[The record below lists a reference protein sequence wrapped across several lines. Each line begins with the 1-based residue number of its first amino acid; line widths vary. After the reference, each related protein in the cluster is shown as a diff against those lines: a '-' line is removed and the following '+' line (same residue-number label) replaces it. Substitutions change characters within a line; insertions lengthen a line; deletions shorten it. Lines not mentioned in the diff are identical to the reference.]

1 MKYLNLDKQI
11 VFNSLIFFF
20 PISFL
25 VGKSIVE
32 LFLFIFFITT
42 LIYCKNWKNYLFDKS
57 FIIILLSLYYLSVF
71 FSTYINIEILAQT
84 TDQNLILKSL
94 VNFRY
99 VIYIISIWFVF
110 QEIKLDKRFF
120 LITIFV
126 YLIFLI
132 DGYFQFFTGENF
144 LGYLM
149 PSGRI
154 SGIFEDE
161 LIFGSYIQKV
171 IPIMITLF
179 YLTFETKLKNKEI
192 YFFLVLFLSTVIILL
207 SGDRAAI
214 IIFIFYLVISFLLLS
229 SYRKILLMNFLISGA
244 VLFLVV
250 SSGTGK
256 NLTTLDQ
263 RYNPKSTYN
272 AHSAQTKNN
281 HPIFK
286 YIPRDH
292 FGHFLIVK
300 EMTKDNLY
308 FGKGLKSFRFMC
320 RGKLGNFYPVD
331 GGVCSTHPHNYYLQ
345 SITAGGLIGL
355 FFLSSIFILISF
367 KMINIFLKLFK
378 KTKNNELLTL
388 STICIFVYLW
398 PLIPTGSFFSNWIS
412 GFNCF
417 ALGLFLF
424 INSKSSSEKN
434 K

>member
-11 VFNSLIFFF
+11 IFNFLIFFF

-25 VGKSIVE
+25 VGRAIVE
-32 LFLFIFFITT
+32 LLLFIFFITT
-42 LIYCKNWKNYLFDKS
+42 LIYCKKWKNYLFDKN
-57 FIIILLSLYYLSVF
+57 FIIILLSLFYLSVF

-84 TDQNLILKSL
+84 TDQNLLLKSL
-94 VNFRY
+94 INFRY

-132 DGYFQFFTGENF
+132 DGYFQFFTGENL
-144 LGYLM
+144 LGYSM

-154 SGIFEDE
+154 SGIFETE
-161 LIFGSYIQKV
+161 YIFGSYIQKV

-179 YLTFETKLKNKEI
+179 YLTFEAKLKNKSL

-214 IIFIFYLVISFLLLS
+214 IIFVFYLTISFLLVP

-250 SSGTGK
+250 SFGMGK
-256 NLTTLDQ
+256 NIGTLEQ
-263 RYNPKSTYN
+263 RYNPESTYN
-272 AHSAQTKNN
+272 AHSGQTKIN

-292 FGHFLIVK
+292 LGHFLVVK
-300 EMTKDNLY
+300 EMAKDNLY

-320 RGKLGNFYPVD
+320 RGKLGNFYPID

-345 SITAGGLIGL
+345 SVSAGGLISL

-367 KMINIFLKLFK
+367 KMINIFLQLFK

-424 INSKSSSEKN
+424 INSKSNSEQN

>member
-11 VFNSLIFFF
+11 VFNFLIFFF
-20 PISFL
+20 PLSFL
-25 VGKSIVE
+25 FGRAIVE
-32 LFLFIFFITT
+32 LLLFIFFITT
-42 LIYCKNWKNYLFDKS
+42 LIYCKKWKNYLFDKNL
-57 FIIILLSLYYLSVF
+57 IIILLSLFYLSVF

-94 VNFRY
+94 INFRY

-110 QEIKLDKRFF
+110 QETKLDKRFF

-132 DGYFQFFTGENF
+132 DGYFQFFSGENL
-144 LGYLM
+144 LGYPM

-161 LIFGSYIQKV
+161 YIFGSYIQKV

-179 YLTFETKLKNKEI
+179 YLTFETELKNKSF
-192 YFFLVLFLSTVIILL
+192 YFFLILFLSTVIILL

-214 IIFIFYLVISFLLLS
+214 IIFVFYLAISFLLVP

-244 VLFLVV
+244 ILFLVV
-250 SSGTGK
+250 SFGIGK
-256 NLTTLDQ
+256 NLSTLDQ

-272 AHSAQTKNN
+272 AHFAQTKTN
-281 HPIFK
+281 HPIAK

-292 FGHFLIVK
+292 FGHFLVVK
-300 EMTKDNLY
+300 EIAKDNLY

-320 RGKLGNFYPVD
+320 RGKLGNLYPID

-345 SITAGGLIGL
+345 SVSAGGLIGL

-367 KMINIFLKLFK
+367 KMINIFLQLFK

-424 INSKSSSEKN
+424 INSKSNSEQN
-434 K
+434 I

>member
-11 VFNSLIFFF
+11 IFNFLIFFF

-25 VGKSIVE
+25 VGRAIVE
-32 LFLFIFFITT
+32 LLLFIFFITT
-42 LIYCKNWKNYLFDKS
+42 LIYCKKWKNYLFDKN
-57 FIIILLSLYYLSVF
+57 FIIILLSLFYLSVF

-84 TDQNLILKSL
+84 TDQNLLLKSL
-94 VNFRY
+94 INFRY

-132 DGYFQFFTGENF
+132 DGYFQFFIGENL
-144 LGYLM
+144 LGYSM

-154 SGIFEDE
+154 SGIFETE
-161 LIFGSYIQKV
+161 YIFGSYIQKV

-179 YLTFETKLKNKEI
+179 YLTFEAKLKNKSL

-214 IIFIFYLVISFLLLS
+214 IIFVFYLTISFLLVP

-250 SSGTGK
+250 SFGMGK
-256 NLTTLDQ
+256 NIGTLEQ
-263 RYNPKSTYN
+263 RYNPESTYN
-272 AHSAQTKNN
+272 AHFGQTKIN

-292 FGHFLIVK
+292 LGHFLVVK
-300 EMTKDNLY
+300 EMAKDNLY

-320 RGKLGNFYPVD
+320 RGKLGNFYPID

-345 SITAGGLIGL
+345 SVSAGGLISL

-367 KMINIFLKLFK
+367 KMINIFLQLFK

-424 INSKSSSEKN
+424 INSKSNSEQN

>member
-11 VFNSLIFFF
+11 IFNFLIFFF

-25 VGKSIVE
+25 VGRAIVE
-32 LFLFIFFITT
+32 LLLFIFFITT
-42 LIYCKNWKNYLFDKS
+42 LIYCKKWKNYLFDKN
-57 FIIILLSLYYLSVF
+57 FIIILLSLFYLSVF

-84 TDQNLILKSL
+84 TDQNLLLKSL
-94 VNFRY
+94 INFRY

-132 DGYFQFFTGENF
+132 DGYFQFFTGENL
-144 LGYLM
+144 LGYSM

-154 SGIFEDE
+154 SGIFETE
-161 LIFGSYIQKV
+161 YIFGSYIQKV

-179 YLTFETKLKNKEI
+179 YLTFEAKLKNKSL

-214 IIFIFYLVISFLLLS
+214 IIFVFYLTISFLLVP
-229 SYRKILLMNFLISGA
+229 SYRKILLMNFLISVA

-250 SSGTGK
+250 SFGMGK
-256 NLTTLDQ
+256 NIGTLEQ
-263 RYNPKSTYN
+263 RYNPESTYN
-272 AHSAQTKNN
+272 AHSGQTKIN

-292 FGHFLIVK
+292 LGHFLVVK
-300 EMTKDNLY
+300 EMAKDNLY

-320 RGKLGNFYPVD
+320 RGKLGNFYPID

-345 SITAGGLIGL
+345 SVSAGGLISL

-367 KMINIFLKLFK
+367 KMINIFLQLFK

-424 INSKSSSEKN
+424 INSKSNSEQN

>member
-11 VFNSLIFFF
+11 IFNFLIFFF

-25 VGKSIVE
+25 VGRAIVE
-32 LFLFIFFITT
+32 LLLFIFFITT
-42 LIYCKNWKNYLFDKS
+42 LIYCKKWKNYLFDKN
-57 FIIILLSLYYLSVF
+57 FIIILLSLFYLSVF

-84 TDQNLILKSL
+84 TDQNLLLKSL
-94 VNFRY
+94 INFRY

-132 DGYFQFFTGENF
+132 DGYFQFFTGENL
-144 LGYLM
+144 LGYSM

-154 SGIFEDE
+154 SGIFENE
-161 LIFGSYIQKV
+161 YIFGSYIQKV

-179 YLTFETKLKNKEI
+179 YLTFEAKLKNKSL

-214 IIFIFYLVISFLLLS
+214 IIFVFYLTISFLLVP

-250 SSGTGK
+250 SFGMGK
-256 NLTTLDQ
+256 NIGTLEQ
-263 RYNPKSTYN
+263 RYNPESTYN
-272 AHSAQTKNN
+272 AHFGQTKIN

-292 FGHFLIVK
+292 LGHFLVVK
-300 EMTKDNLY
+300 EMAKDNLY

-320 RGKLGNFYPVD
+320 RGKLGNFYPID

-345 SITAGGLIGL
+345 SVSAGGLISL

-367 KMINIFLKLFK
+367 KMINIFLQLFK

-424 INSKSSSEKN
+424 INSKSNSEQN

>member
-11 VFNSLIFFF
+11 IFNFLIFFF

-25 VGKSIVE
+25 VGRAIVE
-32 LFLFIFFITT
+32 LLLFIFFITT
-42 LIYCKNWKNYLFDKS
+42 LIYCKKWKNYLFDKN
-57 FIIILLSLYYLSVF
+57 FIIILLSLFYLSVF

-84 TDQNLILKSL
+84 TDQNLLLKSL
-94 VNFRY
+94 INFRY

-132 DGYFQFFTGENF
+132 DGYFQFFTGENL
-144 LGYLM
+144 LGYSM

-154 SGIFEDE
+154 SGIFETE
-161 LIFGSYIQKV
+161 YIFGSYIQKV

-179 YLTFETKLKNKEI
+179 YLTFEAKLKNKSL

-214 IIFIFYLVISFLLLS
+214 IIFVFYLTISFLLVP

-250 SSGTGK
+250 SFGMGK
-256 NLTTLDQ
+256 NIGTLEQ
-263 RYNPKSTYN
+263 RYNPESTYN
-272 AHSAQTKNN
+272 AHSGQTKIN

-292 FGHFLIVK
+292 LGHFLVVK
-300 EMTKDNLY
+300 EMAKDNLY

-320 RGKLGNFYPVD
+320 RGKLGNFYPID

-345 SITAGGLIGL
+345 SVSAGGLISL

-367 KMINIFLKLFK
+367 KMINIFLQLFK

-424 INSKSSSEKN
+424 INSKSNSEKN